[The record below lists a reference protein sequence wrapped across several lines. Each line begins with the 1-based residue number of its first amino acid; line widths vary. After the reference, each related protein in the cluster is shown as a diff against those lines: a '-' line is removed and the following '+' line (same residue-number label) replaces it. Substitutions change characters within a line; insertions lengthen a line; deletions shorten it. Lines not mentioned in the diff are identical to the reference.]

1 MNFHYLQ
8 LPGQLEN
15 VNNQENKEKT
25 IEIEIRII
33 VASNY
38 KVNT

>member
-1 MNFHYLQ
+1 MNFLYLQ

-33 VASNY
+33 VASN
-38 KVNT
+38 

>member
-1 MNFHYLQ
+1 MNFLYFQ

-33 VASNY
+33 VASN
-38 KVNT
+38 